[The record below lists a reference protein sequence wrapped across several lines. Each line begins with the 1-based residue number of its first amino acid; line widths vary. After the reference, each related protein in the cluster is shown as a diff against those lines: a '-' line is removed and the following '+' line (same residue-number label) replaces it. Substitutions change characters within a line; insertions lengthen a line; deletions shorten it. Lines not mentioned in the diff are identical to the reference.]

1 MAMADIKEGVIFE
14 LGGTSYSGILQHDDE
29 RRALGFV
36 DAEELIGE
44 VISVNLAA
52 YGLEAPEGHVY
63 IKDWSEHSGL
73 ADSLQEHGAVQ
84 KVSSVKV
91 GPFSS
96 TAWLV
101 RVIAGKKA
109 EDKESAR

>member
-1 MAMADIKEGVIFE
+1 MAMTDIKEGVIFE
-14 LGGTSYSGILQHDDE
+14 LDGTPYSGTLQHDDE
-29 RRALGFV
+29 QRALGFV
-36 DAEELIGE
+36 DAEEMIGE
-44 VISVNLAA
+44 IISVNLKA

-73 ADSLQEHGAVQ
+73 ADSLQEHGAIQ

-101 RVIAGKKA
+101 RVTASEKTS
-109 EDKESAR
+109 EKENTR